1 MAKHDGIRR
10 PELARMVQGRGAFL
24 DDIKLPGMCFA
35 VFVRSQYAHA
45 NIKSINVDEA
55 LNVPGAIGVITPD
68 EVLPYVNPIRAGVPR
83 FQRFRTSLRPV
94 PGASGQGCLRG
105 RSHRCRRCRYT
116 SCRPGHGRVGD
127 DRIRA
132 PAGNE

>member
-68 EVLPYVNPIRAGVPR
+68 EVLPYVNPIRPASPGSSD
-83 FQRFRTSLRPV
+83 FARPFY
-94 PGASGQGCLRG
+94 RG
-105 RSHRCRRCRYT
+105 RRQGRGRGRHRGRLHCRGQR
-116 SCRPGHGRVGD
+116 GGRRSAPVGSRGD
-127 DRIRA
+127 
-132 PAGNE
+132 